1 MNIYNPD
8 FQNDFLETATEYN
21 TYFEV
26 FNKFIY
32 QKSKKD
38 VRSCNNRNNYG
49 KNGFQMQELINE
61 LLEVL
66 SNLRNFIDKSYTDK
80 RKTVSRR

>member
-1 MNIYNPD
+1 
-8 FQNDFLETATEYN
+8 
-21 TYFEV
+21 
-26 FNKFIY
+26 
-32 QKSKKD
+32 
-38 VRSCNNRNNYG
+38 
-49 KNGFQMQELINE
+49 MQELINE